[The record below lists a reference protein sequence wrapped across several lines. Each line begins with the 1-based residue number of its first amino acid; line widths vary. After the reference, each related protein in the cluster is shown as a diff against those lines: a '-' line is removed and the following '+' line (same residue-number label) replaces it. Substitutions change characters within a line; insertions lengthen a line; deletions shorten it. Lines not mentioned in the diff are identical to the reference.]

1 MHLKKINHLET
12 ISPLPLEI
20 FQFLRIRSTPRNNP
34 TPPPPREDLNR
45 FRNILT
51 PLEKFKLITEKKSI
65 SLKTS
70 EPAPSHSLQIF

>member
-34 TPPPPREDLNR
+34 TPPPPRR
-45 FRNILT
+45 SQ
-51 PLEKFKLITEKKSI
+51 PLPKYFN
-65 SLKTS
+65 
-70 EPAPSHSLQIF
+70 PSRKIQTHPRKNQSP